1 MLKFAAQLS
10 VQVTSQLLRAFSG
23 ALPGQKPGKAEQVWG
38 TETVPMFFDININ
51 YRLIAY
57 MM

>member
-51 YRLIAY
+51 IYKL
-57 MM
+57 